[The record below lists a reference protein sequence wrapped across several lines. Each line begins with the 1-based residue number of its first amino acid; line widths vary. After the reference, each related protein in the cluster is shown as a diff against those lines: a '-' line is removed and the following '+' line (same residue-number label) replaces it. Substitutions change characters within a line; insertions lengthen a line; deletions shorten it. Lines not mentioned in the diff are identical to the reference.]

1 MTTTTHEVR
10 RSDHAVL
17 PRLHVGRPLALL
29 RALTVTV
36 VCLALGLGF
45 ISTIWRAGAP
55 ASDQGALV
63 GLGAFEG
70 ALS

>member
-1 MTTTTHEVR
+1 MMTSTHEVR

-45 ISTIWRAGAP
+45 VATIWRGGAP
-55 ASDQGALV
+55 ASDRGARFGPV
-63 GLGAFEG
+63 A
-70 ALS
+70 